1 MDQTEVMTRD
11 KYSNDAE
18 ERALLKKQAMDW
30 YERATVT
37 PADSGKINSSRDYS
51 AVKAPGDWV

>member
-1 MDQTEVMTRD
+1 MTRD

-18 ERALLKKQAMDW
+18 ERALLKKKAMDW

-37 PADSGKINSSRDYS
+37 AADSGKINSSRDYS